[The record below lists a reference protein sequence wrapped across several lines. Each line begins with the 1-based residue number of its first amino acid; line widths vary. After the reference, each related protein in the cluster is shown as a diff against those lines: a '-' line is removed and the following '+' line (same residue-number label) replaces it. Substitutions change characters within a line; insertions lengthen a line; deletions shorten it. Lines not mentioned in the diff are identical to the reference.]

1 MTDFKLRLE
10 EDDLVANPTARVPI
24 CLCLDTSG
32 SMHGAP
38 IAELNSGVRHF
49 LDAVRADEIAQWSAE
64 VVVVTFGPDVAKLL
78 DFGPVQKQQ
87 VPVLSANGGTPL
99 AGAVQLALDTLDE
112 RKREYQGNGVDYYQ
126 PWLVLMTDGNPT
138 DPPHEVDT
146 AAART
151 AELVRGRKL
160 SIFAIGIGG
169 AADMDAL
176 RRFSPTRQPLR
187 LQGLKFKEFFEW
199 LSKSVQVVSRS
210 TPGQDIE
217 LDLSGIQD
225 WGKL

>member
-1 MTDFKLRLE
+1 MPDFKLKLE

-32 SMHGAP
+32 SMSGSP
-38 IAELNSGVRHF
+38 ISELNAGVEHF
-49 LDAVRADEIAQWSAE
+49 LDAVRTDEIAQWSAE
-64 VVVVTFGPDVAKLL
+64 IVVVTFGPDVSKLL

-87 VPVLSANGGTPL
+87 VPHVSAGGGTPL

-112 RKREYQGNGVDYYQ
+112 RKREYQQNGVDYYQ
-126 PWLVLMTDGNPT
+126 PWLVLMTDGVPT
-138 DPPHEVDT
+138 DQAHEV
-146 AAART
+146 AAAAKRT
-151 AELVRGRKL
+151 ADLVNARKL
-160 SIFAIGIGG
+160 SIFAIGIGSH
-169 AADMDAL
+169 ADMDTL

-199 LSKSVQVVSRS
+199 LSKSVQIVSRS
-210 TPGQDIE
+210 TPGQDIQ

-225 WGKL
+225 WGTL